1 MTLQE
6 TVKNIIFYYVK
17 VHYNDYLKN
26 NNLKH
31 IEDDKINEIISNLY
45 NDKKTDL
52 QKFIR
57 QCLKEMMHDD
67 YPKLIVENI
76 ILQIFDDQELAIN
89 RVTLEIKKY
98 QEYIINNTGES
109 YNIKLPVDKDLGI
122 GLRIDFSED
131 EVIVKNFKRDS
142 NLVLPAESSNQ
153 ISIGDSIIEINSVSL
168 ENNTLQEKINIVQQE
183 LKNDFV
189 DLKFRT
195 YIKKES
201 NTNELSC

>member
-1 MTLQE
+1 
-6 TVKNIIFYYVK
+6 
-17 VHYNDYLKN
+17 
-26 NNLKH
+26 
-31 IEDDKINEIISNLY
+31 
-45 NDKKTDL
+45 
-52 QKFIR
+52 
-57 QCLKEMMHDD
+57 MMHDD